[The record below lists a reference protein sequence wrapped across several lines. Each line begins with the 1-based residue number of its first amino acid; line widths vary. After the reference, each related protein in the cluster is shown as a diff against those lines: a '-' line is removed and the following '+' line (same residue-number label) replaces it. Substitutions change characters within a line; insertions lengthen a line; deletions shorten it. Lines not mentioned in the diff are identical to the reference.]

1 MVEMDVSPGLVNK
14 GETKGGSPGL
24 SGEPVFARN
33 CYTRFFRTS
42 IENPKKK
49 CSKED
54 MRGAEEAELFPGRP
68 GYFPV
73 AGLYQDGRTSILVG
87 PTSRVWT
94 RQRFFYLVGPTPRV
108 WPL

>member
-1 MVEMDVSPGLVNK
+1 MNIYEENWVVGDHGRWWTSNRTWERARRRVVPLGCQV
-14 GETKGGSPGL
+14 
-24 SGEPVFARN
+24 EPVFARN
-33 CYTRFFRTS
+33 CYTRFSRTS

-87 PTSRVWT
+87 PT
-94 RQRFFYLVGPTPRV
+94 PRV